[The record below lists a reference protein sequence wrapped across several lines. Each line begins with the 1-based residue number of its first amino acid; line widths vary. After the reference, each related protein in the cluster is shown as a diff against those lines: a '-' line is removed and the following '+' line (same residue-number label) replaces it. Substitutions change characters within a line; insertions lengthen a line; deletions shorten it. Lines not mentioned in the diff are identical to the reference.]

1 MDQLRRRA
9 DRFRKQGRLQ
19 DKDLES
25 IIEDMRKEKES
36 TERGTQDGETSRAEE
51 HTRVLEAVEEGL
63 LQTQGTAPN
72 SKQDGIFRILCEN
85 ANGFNN

>member
-19 DKDLES
+19 DEDLES
-25 IIEDMRKEKES
+25 IIEDIRKEKES
-36 TERGTQDGETSRAEE
+36 TERGTQDGETLQAEE

-63 LQTQGTAPN
+63 LKTQGTAPN
-72 SKQDGIFRILCEN
+72 SKQDDIFQILCEN